1 MLVSEFVAKWK
12 KVDLK
17 ERSAAQEHFIDLCR
31 LVGHPTP
38 AQADP
43 TGASYCFERGAA
55 KYGGGDG
62 FADVWK
68 KDFFGWEYK
77 GKHKDLAAAY
87 DQLLR
92 YRDALAS
99 PPLLV
104 VCDLDRIIVHTNF
117 TKTASATL
125 EIGLDQLGEPRNLEI
140 LRNVFFDPEK
150 LRPGQTSEAI
160 TQKAAQHFASI
171 AESMRMRG
179 LESGHVAHFLDRVV
193 FCLFAEDIGLLPDQV
208 FSRITEKSAGD
219 PVRFCRLLGQL
230 FEAMRWGGEFGLE
243 SIRHF
248 NGNLFDDASVPELT
262 ADQVRG
268 VSEATRL
275 DWSAIDPSIFGTLFE
290 RGLDPSKRSLL
301 GAHFTGREDIE
312 ALVDAVIMQP
322 LSREWAEVRQTA
334 QNVLTTGR
342 RKGGT
347 APGKTLSAA
356 AQLKARAEADSVLQH
371 FLFRLRT
378 VKVLDPACGS
388 GNFLYVAL
396 QRLKDLEKAVSSWS
410 VEHGLNAVL
419 PQVGPWQLYG
429 IEINPYAYD
438 LAQMTVWIG
447 WLQWIRFNGFGS
459 PQDPILR
466 PMEGNFQC
474 RDAVLD
480 FSDPASPREP
490 AWPQVDFIVGNPP
503 FLGGK
508 FLRRELGDEY
518 VNRMLALWKDR
529 VPAEADL
536 CCYWF
541 EKARAH
547 IRDAHC
553 QRAGLLATQ
562 GIRGGANREV
572 LKRIK
577 DTGDI
582 FWAVSDKNWILD
594 GASVHVSLIAF
605 DGGGEDRRTLDGRPV
620 DNINANLTS
629 AVDVTQARPLAE
641 NDDVAFMGTTKGGAF
656 DIIEAQALT
665 LLRTPSPHG
674 RPNSDVVVPWVNGID
689 LTQRPKGKWII
700 DFGVGTSE
708 DLAARYEAAF
718 EYVRAEVRAER
729 QMNAR
734 ESYRRLWWQHVEAR
748 PAMREALAPLARFL
762 CTCRVSKHRLFVWL
776 SAPTLPDSATFAL
789 SRESDLFFGVLHSR
803 PHEVWARAQGTQLRE
818 KESGFRYTPTS
829 CLATFPFPTPTAEQ
843 KRATAEAARE
853 LNDLRERWLNP
864 PEWTREDVL
873 EFPGTSGG
881 PWDRYIDRTTVDG
894 KTRIG
899 LVRYPRLAPKDA
911 ASADQLQ
918 KRTMTQLYNARPAWL
933 ESAHRNLDV
942 AVFAAY
948 GWDPDISDDDLL
960 GRLLELNLA
969 RSGTSGT

>member
-1 MLVSEFVAKWK
+1 MRSWPAGGAAGQRFRILRDNVLIGLPQRDPLLVSEFIAKWK

-171 AESMRMRG
+171 AESMRTRG

-193 FCLFAEDIGLLPDQV
+193 FCLFAEDIGLLPDLI
-208 FSRITEKSAGD
+208 FSRIVEKSAGEA
-219 PVRFCRLLGQL
+219 VRFCRLLGQL
-230 FEAMRWGGEFGLE
+230 FEAMEKGGEFGVE

-248 NGNLFDDASVPELT
+248 NGSLFDNATVPELT
-262 ADQVRG
+262 AEQVQG
-268 VSEATRL
+268 IAEATRL

-290 RGLDPSKRSLL
+290 RGLDPSKRSQL
-301 GAHFTGREDIE
+301 GAHFTSREDIE
-312 ALVDAVIMQP
+312 ALVDAVVMQP
-322 LSREWAEVRQTA
+322 LLREWAEA
-334 QNVLTTGR
+334 QQVVESLLTTGKR
-342 RKGGT
+342 RAGT
-347 APGKTLSAA
+347 GTGKPVSAA
-356 AQLKARAEADSVLQH
+356 VRAKARAEADGVIQQFLARLQS
-371 FLFRLRT
+371 

-396 QRLKDLEKAVSSWS
+396 QRLKDLEKAVTIYSL
-410 VEHGLNAVL
+410 EQGLGSFL
-419 PQVGPWQLYG
+419 PMVGPWQLYG
-429 IEINPYAYD
+429 IEVNPYAHD

-459 PQDPILR
+459 PQEPILR

-474 RDAVLD
+474 RDAIFDL
-480 FSDPASPREP
+480 SDPVNPREP
-490 AWPQVDFIVGNPP
+490 DWPKVDFVVGNPP
-503 FLGGK
+503 FLGGN
-508 FLRRELGDEY
+508 RIRQELGDVY
-518 VNRMLALWKDR
+518 VDSLFRHYAGR
-529 VPAEADL
+529 VPAFADL

-547 IRDAHC
+547 IEKGLCR
-553 QRAGLLATQ
+553 RAGLLATQ

-572 LKRIK
+572 LKRVK
-577 DTGDI
+577 QTGDI
-582 FWAVSDKNWILD
+582 FWAISDKDWVLD
-594 GASVHVSLIAF
+594 GANVHVSLIAF
-605 DGGGEDRRTLDGRPV
+605 DGGAEESRVLDGRAV
-620 DNINANLTS
+620 VRINPDLT
-629 AVDVTQARPLAE
+629 AAGDITTATVLRE
-641 NDDVAFMGTTKGGAF
+641 NAGMCFMGASPKAPF
-656 DIIEAQALT
+656 DVDEAAARRMLAAT
-665 LLRTPSPHG
+665 GNPNG
-674 RPNSDVVVPWVNGID
+674 RPNSDVVRPVASGID
-689 LTQRPKGKWII
+689 LVGIHRHKWTI
-700 DFGVGTSE
+700 DFALMPME
-708 DLAARYEAAF
+708 EAAQYEAPF
-718 EYVRAEVRAER
+718 EYARQHVYPLRSKNRRA
-729 QMNAR
+729 
-734 ESYRRLWWQHVEAR
+734 SYAVKWWQYAEAR
-748 PAMREALAPLARFL
+748 PGMRTALRNMRRFAA
-762 CTCRVSKHRLFVWL
+762 TPEVSKHRLFVWISPEVL
-776 SAPTLPDSATFAL
+776 CNQQVLVFARDDDYFL
-789 SRESDLFFGVLHSR
+789 GVLQSR
-803 PHEVWARAQGTQLRE
+803 PHELWALTRGTRLETRP
-818 KESGFRYTPTS
+818 RYTPTT
-829 CLATFPFPTPTAEQ
+829 CFETFPLPWPPSQEPVTDTHYTAI
-843 KRATAEAARE
+843 ADAARE
-853 LNDLRERWLNP
+853 LVEKRGVWLVGSDP
-864 PEWTREDVL
+864 ADKKPRSLTR
-873 EFPGTSGG
+873 
-881 PWDRYIDRTTVDG
+881 
-894 KTRIG
+894 
-899 LVRYPRLAPKDA
+899 
-911 ASADQLQ
+911 
-918 KRTMTQLYNARPAWL
+918 LYNDRPTWL
-933 ESAHRNLDV
+933 DLAHRNLDA

-948 GWDPDISDDDLL
+948 GWDPNISDDDLL

-969 RSGTSGT
+969 RSVPAGT